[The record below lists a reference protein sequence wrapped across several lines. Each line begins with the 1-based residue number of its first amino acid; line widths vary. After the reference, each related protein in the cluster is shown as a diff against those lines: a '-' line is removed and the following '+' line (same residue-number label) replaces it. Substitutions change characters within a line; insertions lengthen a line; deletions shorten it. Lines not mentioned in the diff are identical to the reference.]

1 MHLVVWMSRRAIMI
15 PEPISM
21 QDVSTL
27 RATGAQILRRA
38 ILTQQHC
45 MMTVRAS
52 NWIVLVN
59 VGAMPLWIAMAIAM
73 VLLSPNAMSVLEEI
87 LRLIR

>member
-1 MHLVVWMSRRAIMI
+1 
-15 PEPISM
+15 
-21 QDVSTL
+21 
-27 RATGAQILRRA
+27 
-38 ILTQQHC
+38 

-59 VGAMPLWIAMAIAM
+59 VEAMPLWIAMAIAM

-87 LRLIR
+87 LGLIS